1 MEKILNSLKKKMK
14 ILSFLSIIF
23 LIVLVNIVRVN
34 ADYMDQET
42 VGNRKER
49 QLLDKIDAIKKAFPK
64 QIDKEAL
71 YATLAHR
78 GTFTDYVNDSYDE
91 NLCIGGIMLVT

>member
-1 MEKILNSLKKKMK
+1 MEKILNGLKKKMK

-34 ADYMDQET
+34 ADYMDEET

-49 QLLDKIDAIKKAFPK
+49 QLLDKIDAIKKAFPFFS
-64 QIDKEAL
+64 I
-71 YATLAHR
+71 
-78 GTFTDYVNDSYDE
+78 
-91 NLCIGGIMLVT
+91 